1 MLATIGAKPAS
12 AATPGTITTIAGG
25 DAPGPSPATTVA
37 LNTPT
42 AVASAGGSIYLAEPQ
57 WGVIR
62 KVDSSDSETVVAGV
76 GALGYSGDGGPAT
89 SAELSYSQGV
99 AVDASGDV
107 FIADTSNDRV
117 RMVATNTGTY
127 FGQAMTKGDIYTIAG
142 KGDNGGYGGYSGD
155 GGPGTAAQLSNDV
168 PNLAVDPS
176 GNVVI
181 ADGYNSRVR
190 VVAASTGSF
199 YGQAMTEGDIYTI
212 AGDGTFGYSGDG
224 GPATSAELYMPY
236 GLDVR
241 RVRRRLH
248 HRSRCW

>member
-1 MLATIGAKPAS
+1 MDT
-12 AATPGTITTIAGG
+12 
-25 DAPGPSPATTVA
+25 
-37 LNTPT
+37 
-42 AVASAGGSIYLAEPQ
+42 
-57 WGVIR
+57 
-62 KVDSSDSETVVAGV
+62 
-76 GALGYSGDGGPAT
+76 
-89 SAELSYSQGV
+89 
-99 AVDASGDV
+99 SGDV
-107 FIADTSNDRV
+107 FIADIYNDRV
-117 RMVATNTGTY
+117 RMVAANTGTY

-155 GGPGTAAQLSNDV
+155 GGPGTTAPSSNDV
-168 PNLAVDPS
+168 PNLAVDSS

-181 ADGYNSRVR
+181 ANRYNSRVR

-224 GPATSAELYMPY
+224 GPADIGRVVHALRF
-236 GLDVR
+236 GRR

>member
-1 MLATIGAKPAS
+1 
-12 AATPGTITTIAGG
+12 
-25 DAPGPSPATTVA
+25 
-37 LNTPT
+37 
-42 AVASAGGSIYLAEPQ
+42 
-57 WGVIR
+57 
-62 KVDSSDSETVVAGV
+62 
-76 GALGYSGDGGPAT
+76 
-89 SAELSYSQGV
+89 
-99 AVDASGDV
+99 
-107 FIADTSNDRV
+107 
-117 RMVATNTGTY
+117 MVATNTGTY

-236 GLDVR
+236 GLDVDASGDVFITDLDVGEYSSLA
-241 RVRRRLH
+241 RVRMIVASTGTFYGQAMTKGDIYTIAGDGTAGYSGDGGLAPQLK
-248 HRSRCW
+248 